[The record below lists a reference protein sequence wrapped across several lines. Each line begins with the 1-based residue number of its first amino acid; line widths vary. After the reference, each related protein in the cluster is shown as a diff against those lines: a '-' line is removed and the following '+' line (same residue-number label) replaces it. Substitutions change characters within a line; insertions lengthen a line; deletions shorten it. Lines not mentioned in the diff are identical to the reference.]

1 MNPYSI
7 HQALLAKHGQH
18 VVLIHFPIGLFMAG
32 VAFDFGAY
40 WTGRRALSVTAYY
53 NFLVAALSTPLVV
66 ATGLIAWQFQISRGK
81 NSREY
86 CCNISC
92 SALPRAWRSVSS
104 GTRTSDFVVRRSK
117 HCPHIVCLSNVW
129 LPCSSRAHGTLRR
142 ISKRGEHSKLDH
154 HL

>member
-66 ATGLIAWQFQISRGK
+66 ATGLIAWQFQLEGQKLKGILLQHLMLGV
-81 NSREY
+81 
-86 CCNISC
+86 
-92 SALPRAWRSVSS
+92 ASS
-104 GTRTSDFVVRRSK
+104 LVI
-117 HCPHIVCLSNVW
+117 CIVW
-129 LPCSSRAHGTLRR
+129 YAHFRLRR
-142 ISKRGEHSKLDH
+142 TPQQTLPTYRLPIECLATVLLALTA
-154 HL
+154 HLGGYLSGVNIPS